1 MTEKDKEI
9 LEAAEAASSSLSRL
23 LEGDLENAYYKDVL
37 EDLRHIQNQITDIRY
52 LAMFEGDK

>member
-1 MTEKDKEI
+1 MTGKDKEI
-9 LEAAEAASSSLSRL
+9 LEAAEAASVSLSRL

-52 LAMFEGDK
+52 LAMLGEDK